1 MPDVPVKLKS
11 RPAGRLFALPEII
24 AIFAEN
30 NAAMTAMQLN
40 NIKLDIIGMVMD
52 TDDEQLLSK
61 VVSCFNSAGDIR
73 PMTMAEYR
81 ERIRLD
87 VLRKSVVGPE
97 E

>member
-1 MPDVPVKLKS
+1 M
-11 RPAGRLFALPEII
+11 
-24 AIFAEN
+24 N
-30 NAAMTAMQLN
+30 
-40 NIKLDIIGMVMD
+40 

-97 E
+97 EW